1 MYFVYVV
8 REKRHTELFT
18 RASSWMTVVDNGGIS
33 MMQWSEHSP
42 STAVH
47 YVLFLLLSYLLSRFF
62 KGLFSFPFSVVTNI
76 RNFDL
81 AHFNKYWQNFRVM
94 KQIVITLIRSINCQ
108 TIVGIWWHF
117 SSTFPKSGFPI
128 IYVEPEKGILFGAA
142 SQLNSLMERTH
153 TPFPAPF
160 TAVRRC
166 SQLWQSDQ
174 YLCLWVIDSISTASW
189 VLYTLRFTYNLPS
202 AAHLMRGEHDVA
214 TAAAYLDAT
223 WVFWLVK
230 KHIRTADL
238 MA

>member
-47 YVLFLLLSYLLSRFF
+47 YVLFLLLSCLLLRFF

-117 SSTFPKSGFPI
+117 SKIRISHYIRRAWKRNSFWGSTSVTLTDVKNPHSLPRALHCSKEMFTTMAKWSVPVFVSYRLDFHSILGSVHPEVYLQPSQRSTSDERWTWCCYRSSLLGCHLGFLACQ
-128 IYVEPEKGILFGAA
+128 KAHSNSRSDGI
-142 SQLNSLMERTH
+142 
-153 TPFPAPF
+153 
-160 TAVRRC
+160 
-166 SQLWQSDQ
+166 
-174 YLCLWVIDSISTASW
+174 
-189 VLYTLRFTYNLPS
+189 
-202 AAHLMRGEHDVA
+202 
-214 TAAAYLDAT
+214 
-223 WVFWLVK
+223 
-230 KHIRTADL
+230 KHF
-238 MA
+238 